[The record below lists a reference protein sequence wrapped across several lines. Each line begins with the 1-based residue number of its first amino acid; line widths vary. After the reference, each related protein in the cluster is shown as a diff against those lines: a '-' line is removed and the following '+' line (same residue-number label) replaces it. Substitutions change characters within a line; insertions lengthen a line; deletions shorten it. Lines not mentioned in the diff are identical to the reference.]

1 MDQCHRLLVA
11 RVAAP
16 YIRRHFRRLLRALQ
30 GVPSAK
36 DPESVHQTR
45 VACRRLRAA
54 LSVFRELIGPK
65 KADRWRK
72 TIRDLAVVFGP
83 ARDLDVEIASTV
95 TQMASV
101 EDQTVIHGLAF
112 WLSHLEEQR
121 FQKQQGLIQAVRVFR
136 KKSLGKE
143 INRWLKGRVRGR
155 MASGSSQPDLKI
167 SLTDSQRE
175 MLSRRLAK
183 LLGTSDSVADPT
195 DVEGHHAMRIAAK
208 KLRYSLEALGPALG
222 VIHEVALEALRN
234 IQSLLGEIHDYDVWT
249 GRIDEAVDSLSENRF
264 DGPSWLN
271 PVRFTPG
278 LVYLRDRYRELR
290 ELRFRQLV
298 DLWHDEKV
306 QGIWKALQDFRA
318 ASEPD
323 GPSQDEKTIGRAD
336 VASNMNEGWP

>member
-1 MDQCHRLLVA
+1 MGQRSRLLVA
-11 RVAAP
+11 QVAVP
-16 YIRRHFRRLLRALQ
+16 YIRRHFRRLLRALE

-54 LSVFRELIGPK
+54 LSVFRELIGSK

-72 TIRDLAVVFGP
+72 IVRNLAVVFGP
-83 ARDLDVEIASTV
+83 ARDLDVEIASTLS
-95 TQMASV
+95 QMLRI
-101 EDQTVIHGLAF
+101 EDQTVLHGLAF

-121 FQKQQGLIQAVRVFR
+121 FQMQRQLIRAVRVFR
-136 KKSLGKE
+136 KQPLVKE
-143 INRWLKGRVRGR
+143 INRWIKAHDHGR
-155 MASGSSQPDLKI
+155 MSSDLTQLHSKIFLTKAQQELLSG
-167 SLTDSQRE
+167 
-175 MLSRRLAK
+175 RLAE
-183 LLGTSDSVADPT
+183 LLQASESLADPT
-195 DVEGHHAMRIAAK
+195 DIEGHHALRIAAK
-208 KLRYSLEALGPALG
+208 KLRYSIEALAPALG

-249 GRIDEAVDSLSENRF
+249 NRIDEAVDSLSENGF

-298 DLWHDEKV
+298 DLWHDEKI
-306 QGIWKALQDFRA
+306 QGIWKAFQDFRVV
-318 ASEPD
+318 SEPG
-323 GPSQDEKTIGRAD
+323 GPSQDENTID
-336 VASNMNEGWP
+336 TTNVASSMNEECL